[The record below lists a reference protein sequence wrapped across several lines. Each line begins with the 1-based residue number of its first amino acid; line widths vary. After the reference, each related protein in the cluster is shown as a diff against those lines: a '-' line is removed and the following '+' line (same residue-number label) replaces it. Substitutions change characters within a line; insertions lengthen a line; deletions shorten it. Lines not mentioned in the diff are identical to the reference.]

1 MDRQSIRLM
10 TFPTHTIIIVKIPS
24 ISLCGFFAR
33 NSPSENYRL
42 GYHIFSCT
50 QNVALLQKIGS
61 LFRLFFCLVL
71 KKSCWK
77 VPSKSWEISD
87 RHSQKLHLMRTKAIF
102 FWKTKLEKDLNHLYN
117 LQQKKI
123 VDIFSFE
130 LKNKNSL
137 LVIFFFSF
145 YRSVSKQI
153 TNT

>member
-1 MDRQSIRLM
+1 MW
-10 TFPTHTIIIVKIPS
+10 F
-24 ISLCGFFAR
+24 FFAR

-61 LFRLFFCLVL
+61 LFRLFFFCLVL

-117 LQQKKI
+117 LHQKINCWYFFFWTKKQKFT
-123 VDIFSFE
+123 VG
-130 LKNKNSL
+130 N
-137 LVIFFFSF
+137 FFFSF